1 MIFRVKGDRIKFTM
15 GEKKFEARIFNAKD
29 AIELERFIVNSLE
42 ENEAVHPEL
51 KIITERGLME
61 FPWLLGGQ
69 SVMIKTQGLT
79 ATIEIWDH
87 VTKSGYHLEGI
98 ILKDIKEVA

>member
-1 MIFRVKGDRIKFTM
+1 M
-15 GEKKFEARIFNAKD
+15 GEKKFEARVFNAMD

-61 FPWLLGGQ
+61 FPWILRGQ
-69 SVMIKTQGLT
+69 SIILKSQGFTTRL
-79 ATIEIWDH
+79 EVWDH
-87 VTKSGYHLEGI
+87 VTKTGYHLEGI
-98 ILKDIKEVA
+98 ILKDMKEVA